1 MSPRYVDP
9 YVNFQGRA
17 REAMEFYQKAIS
29 APTGEPLMA
38 R

>member
-1 MSPRYVDP
+1 MSQQYLGP

-17 REAMEFYQKAIS
+17 REAMEWYHK
-29 APTGEPLMA
+29 TLNVT